1 MDFFGKVCIVV
12 LVLVAH
18 ASLGAEPPLN
28 TGTAGASGKIDL
40 AQAPAAVSLSPL
52 EDLLARARALSR
64 SHRNAEAYELLAA
77 AEDAYIGTIA
87 FDYALG
93 RAALD
98 AGRPDKATLAFTR
111 VLALQPAHAGARIDM
126 GRAYLALG
134 DFARAQATFRTLLAQ
149 NPPPEIR
156 AQLVALLELSN
167 SAAAASTV
175 AGSVPRRG
183 YVAVI
188 AGHSTNV
195 NQSPSQSSIFVPAL
209 GSDFQLA
216 DQNVKKPD
224 SFAGLSGGV
233 DFSQPLDG
241 TYAFDFGGEFL
252 LRRNFHEFDF
262 DLGGI
267 RAYVGLTA
275 TTSRHAWR
283 IQRQAGR
290 DYLGRKAS
298 RDFDAVAFNYVGF
311 IDGPTQMLATA
322 QGGRLRHIPT
332 DLKVFDANYFT
343 LGAGAAHRVGERSTV
358 FGMILTNRQND
369 VGDNPSGDRR
379 GLGFRVG
386 GETTLTP
393 QLKLMGTLA
402 GENGRYDKFDTG
414 FEVER
419 LDRRLSADAEIQYA
433 LKADLSLRFSGSHVV
448 QRSNIPIYEY
458 SKSEWL
464 LTLRHDF

>member
-1 MDFFGKVCIVV
+1 MDLFGK
-12 LVLVAH
+12 
-18 ASLGAEPPLN
+18 ASIFALALIARAALGAEPLSD
-28 TGTAGASGKIDL
+28 TGNAGTSEKIDL
-40 AQAPAAVSLSPL
+40 AQASVAAPLSPL

-64 SHRNAEAYELLAA
+64 SHRDAEAYELLAA
-77 AEDAYIGTIA
+77 AEDIYIGTVA

-134 DFARAQATFRTLLAQ
+134 DFARAQSTFRTLLAQ

-156 AQLVALLELSN
+156 AQLVALLERSN
-167 SAAAASTV
+167 AAAAQST
-175 AGSVPRRG
+175 APTGVPRRG
-183 YVAVI
+183 YVALL
-188 AGHSTNV
+188 AGYSTNV

-209 GSDFQLA
+209 GSDFRLA

-224 SFAGLSGGV
+224 GFAGLSGGV

-241 TYAFDFGGEFL
+241 TYSFDFGGEFL

-311 IDGPTQMLATA
+311 IDGPTQLLTTV
-322 QGGRLRHIPT
+322 QGGRLRHVPA
-332 DLKVFDANYFT
+332 DLKVFDADYVT

-358 FGMILTNRQND
+358 FGMILTSSQND
-369 VGDNPSGDRR
+369 VDENPSGDRR
-379 GLGFRVG
+379 GLGLRAG

-393 QLKLMGTLA
+393 RLKLTGTLA
-402 GENGRYDKFDTG
+402 AENGRYDKFDTG

-419 LDRRLSADAEIQYA
+419 LDRRLSVDAEIQYA
-433 LKADLSLRFSGSHVV
+433 LEANLSLRFSASHVT

-458 SKSEWL
+458 NKSEWL
-464 LTLRHDF
+464 LMLRRDF